1 MADIKKILSGNT
13 VEGARM
19 IRLIEDH
26 DKKAFDLLK
35 QLYPCSGSAFI
46 LGITGPPGAGKS
58 TLIDGLIFEFRKHDF
73 KIGVIAVDPTS
84 PVSGG
89 AVLGDRL
96 RMQRHATDEH
106 VFIRSMASRG
116 QEGGLC
122 QAAKNAS
129 IVLDAMGYDIIIIE
143 TVGAGQAQ
151 FDIGMLA
158 HSIGIVTTPG
168 SGDGIQAVKAGII
181 ETGDIFIVNKCDR
194 PDADQTVFELEN
206 MINMKNISKTA
217 WKPETIKTEALK
229 RTGVKELADTFLS
242 CFDFMKKNNLMVQKR
257 ENQEKDYFNYLLKAL
272 ATEKLLWFM
281 KDSKEYKKGLK
292 EIKDRSIDPLT
303 MAEDMVNKI
312 NIEIMNHHQGHEKTT
327 P

>member
-35 QLYPCSGSAFI
+35 QLYPCSGRAFI

-58 TLIDGLIFEFRKHDF
+58 TLIDALIFEFRKHDF
-73 KIGVIAVDPTS
+73 KVGVIAVDPTS

-116 QEGGLC
+116 QVGGLC

-158 HSIGIVTTPG
+158 HLIGIVTTPG

-217 WKPETIKTEALK
+217 WKPKIIKIEALK
-229 RTGVKELADTFLS
+229 GTGVKELADTFLS
-242 CFDFMKKNNLMVQKR
+242 FFDFMKKNSLMEQKR
-257 ENQEKDYFNYLLKAL
+257 KNQEKAYFNALLKEL
-272 ATEKLLWFM
+272 TMEKLLLFI
-281 KDSKEYKKGLK
+281 KDSKEYKQGLK
-292 EIKDRSIDPLT
+292 KIENQSIDPLA
-303 MAEDMVNKI
+303 MAEEILNK
-312 NIEIMNHHQGHEKTT
+312 MTAGTLKKHKDHEKTT
-327 P
+327 